1 MIRKEF
7 FLVVAGAALSVGFVQ
22 AMASDTVGEI
32 KRVDG
37 AAMISKGEHFVAAQQ
52 GMKLNEL
59 DRLIVLEQ
67 SEALVEFDDG
77 CRHLMKEK
85 ELLTVGATSV
95 CVEKSAEMT
104 EVTSVEPAVAT
115 TAPADVAAAQRSA
128 TSQLEAGFGVDK
140 GRIAFGVLAAGG
152 LIASFAAGDG
162 SAPPTQPRLIASNG
176 SSPPPPPSITDP
188 PPPPPSIADPPPPP
202 QFISPE

>member
-1 MIRKEF
+1 MMRKEF
-7 FLVVAGAALSVGFVQ
+7 VLVVAGAALSVGVVQ

-52 GMKLNEL
+52 GMKLQEL

-95 CVEKSAEMT
+95 CVDKSTEAT
-104 EVTSVEPAVAT
+104 EVASVERTGAA
-115 TAPADVAAAQRSA
+115 TAPADVAAAQRTA
-128 TSQLEAGFGVDK
+128 TSQLEAGFGV
-140 GRIAFGVLAAGG
+140 GAGLGTGAVAFSVLAAGG
-152 LIASFAAGDG
+152 MITALAAG
-162 SAPPTQPRLIASNG
+162 NG
-176 SSPPPPPSITDP
+176 NDPPSQQR
-188 PPPPPSIADPPPPP
+188 S
-202 QFISPE
+202 QRFGISPE

>member
-1 MIRKEF
+1 MMRKEF
-7 FLVVAGAALSVGFVQ
+7 VLVVAGAALSVGFAQ
-22 AMASDTVGEI
+22 AMASETIGEI

-67 SEALVEFDDG
+67 SEALVEFSDG

-95 CVEKSAEMT
+95 CVDKST
-104 EVTSVEPAVAT
+104 EVTEVADT
-115 TAPADVAAAQRSA
+115 VAKTAPTDVAAAQRTA
-128 TSQLEAGFGVDK
+128 TSVIEGGSDDDDDDRRGLILFGGLAG
-140 GRIAFGVLAAGG
+140 AG
-152 LIASFAAGDG
+152 LIATFFGGD
-162 SAPPTQPRLIASNG
+162 NN
-176 SSPPPPPSITDP
+176 PPPSQSGRP
-188 PPPPPSIADPPPPP
+188 
-202 QFISPE
+202 ISPE

>member
-1 MIRKEF
+1 MFGKRVSKASVYIRGNRMMRKEF

-22 AMASDTVGEI
+22 AMAADTIGEI

-52 GMKLNEL
+52 GMKLQAL

-67 SEALVEFDDG
+67 SEALLEFDDG

-95 CVEKSAEMT
+95 CADHPAEVT
-104 EVTSVEPAVAT
+104 EVEGTVVE
-115 TAPADVAAAQRSA
+115 TAPTDVAAAQRTA
-128 TSQLEAGFGVDK
+128 TSQLEAGAGAAGGALLFGGVAAA
-140 GRIAFGVLAAGG
+140 GFIAALAAG
-152 LIASFAAGDG
+152 SG
-162 SAPPTQPRLIASNG
+162 SNPPAPPPR
-176 SSPPPPPSITDP
+176 P
-188 PPPPPSIADPPPPP
+188 
-202 QFISPE
+202 ISPQ